1 MQKSVWFPAL
11 LKSVEGEV
19 LACGAANVIPETGD
33 INFRS
38 DFVPL
43 FPMGEVLMIVRLD
56 EDNEIANYT
65 GKVYI
70 SNRKLMRL
78 VSVGREIVAGEN
90 YVFRD
95 LPFKGTLKPLCEE
108 SPPTRKFLKLKSKAA
123 DQEDRTYEVDIIG
136 LGQHCLV
143 FQYDVDTPFYR
154 DQRFLVKTDLP
165 IDLPETEIEIEEA
178 FIFGTKSSY
187 RCRLQKLADEDCKRL
202 MQFLMLYGI
211 P

>member
-19 LACGAANVIPETGD
+19 LACGAASVIPETGD
-33 INFRS
+33 INFKS

-43 FPMGEVLMIVRLD
+43 FPMGEVLMIARLD
-56 EDNEIANYT
+56 EDYEIANYT

-78 VSVGREIVAGEN
+78 VSVKREIVAPAD

-95 LPFKGTLKPLCEE
+95 LPFKGTLRPLREE
-108 SPPTRKFLKLKSKAA
+108 RPHTRRFLKFRAKAA
-123 DQEDRTYEVDIIG
+123 EQDERTYEVDVVG
-136 LGQHCLV
+136 LGQDCLV
-143 FQYDVDTPFYR
+143 FHYDGDTPFYR
-154 DQRFLVKTDLP
+154 NQRFLVKTDLP
-165 IDLPETEIEIEEA
+165 INLPETEIEIEEA
-178 FIFGTKSSY
+178 FILGRKSSY
-187 RCRLQKLADEDCKRL
+187 SCKLETLTDEERQRL
-202 MQFLMLYGI
+202 MQFLMIYGI